1 MEPGNEAVKTTADK
15 TKAELGDKNVNSSF
29 TFRKPFPEVK
39 AATSARL
46 GGASQTL
53 KIISRLELIEKALF
67 SLQDSKQKTED
78 DISEIKQWRD
88 NLQTEKNNMA
98 EQFCNQQKQNLE
110 SLRQKIREQ
119 DDKIKE
125 LNKEIE
131 SLKEKEAQSNKT
143 LEKLSLKIKEYEN
156 NLNPINQEME
166 LKTDSLTQEVRIHC
180 SLVSSIQDQL
190 QENMLHTTC
199 NLNELYAKF
208 ENQAKDVLKLENQL
222 KDVLKLENQV
232 KDVLKLENQV
242 KDVLKLENQVKD
254 VLKLEN
260 QVKDVLKLGNQAKDV
275 LKLENQVQDVLKREN
290 QVQDVLKL
298 ENQVKDVLKL
308 ENQLKDVLKLENQV
322 KDVLKLGNQVKDVLK
337 LENQVK
343 DVLKLEN
350 QVQDVLKLEN
360 QVKDVL
366 KLSTPLN
373 TVKSPSCKP
382 YICQVH
388 VDSNTPVTRGSIVS
402 TFYNVWERNGCHF
415 NQTTGKLVAPE
426 DGIYLVIATLLEYEN
441 KLIQVNVLIGEVL
454 CNEVFVTTA
463 LTSACGSTV
472 VSIKKGGELFFQVA
486 QADAGA
492 KLQRGSGFTIVRL

>member
-1 MEPGNEAVKTTADK
+1 MSKLVSEHTNYFEEQTKIMEPGNEAVKTTADK

-53 KIISRLELIEKALF
+53 TPQTTSTEKYEDSKSTIQAAKQFLQTAKIISRLELIEKALF

-110 SLRQKIREQ
+110 SLRQEIREQ

-156 NLNPINQEME
+156 NLNTINQEME

-180 SLVSSIQDQL
+180 SLVSSLQDQL

-208 ENQAKDVLKLENQL
+208 ENQAKDVLKLENQVKDVL
-222 KDVLKLENQV
+222 KLENQVKDVLKLENQVKDILKLENQVKDVLKLENQV

-260 QVKDVLKLGNQAKDV
+260 QVKDVLKL
-275 LKLENQVQDVLKREN
+275 
-290 QVQDVLKL
+290 
-298 ENQVKDVLKL
+298 
-308 ENQLKDVLKLENQV
+308 
-322 KDVLKLGNQVKDVLK
+322 
-337 LENQVK
+337 
-343 DVLKLEN
+343 
-350 QVQDVLKLEN
+350 EN

-373 TVKSPSCKP
+373 TIKSPSCKP
-382 YICQVH
+382 YICQLH
-388 VDSNTPVTRGSIVS
+388 VDNNTPVTRGTIVS

-415 NQTTGKLVAPE
+415 NQTTGKLVAP
-426 DGIYLVIATLLEYEN
+426 DDSIYLVIATLLENEN
-441 KLIQVNVLIGEVL
+441 KLIRVNVLMGDVL
-454 CNEVFVTTA
+454 CNEVFVKSA
-463 LTSACGSTV
+463 LTSVCASTV
-472 VSIKKGGELFFQVA
+472 VSMKKGGELFFQVA
-486 QADAGA
+486 QADVGA
-492 KLQRGSGFTIVRL
+492 RLQGGSGFTIVRL

>member
-53 KIISRLELIEKALF
+53 TPQTTSTEKYEDSKSIQAAKQFLQTAKIISRLELIEKALF

-78 DISEIKQWRD
+78 DILEIKQWRD

-110 SLRQKIREQ
+110 SLRQEIREQ

-143 LEKLSLKIKEYEN
+143 LEKLSVKIKEYEN

-208 ENQAKDVLKLENQL
+208 ENQAKN
-222 KDVLKLENQV
+222 VLKLENQV

-260 QVKDVLKLGNQAKDV
+260 Q
-275 LKLENQVQDVLKREN
+275 
-290 QVQDVLKL
+290 
-298 ENQVKDVLKL
+298 
-308 ENQLKDVLKLENQV
+308 
-322 KDVLKLGNQVKDVLK
+322 
-337 LENQVK
+337 
-343 DVLKLEN
+343 
-350 QVQDVLKLEN
+350 DVLKLEN

-373 TVKSPSCKP
+373 TIKSPSCKP
-382 YICQVH
+382 YICQLH
-388 VDSNTPVTRGSIVS
+388 VDNNTPVTRGTIVS
-402 TFYNVWERNGCHF
+402 TFYNVWECNGCHF
-415 NQTTGKLVAPE
+415 NQTTGKLVAPD
-426 DGIYLVIATLLEYEN
+426 DGIYLVIATLLENEN
-441 KLIQVNVLIGEVL
+441 KLIRVNVLMGDVL
-454 CNEVFVTTA
+454 CNEVFVKSA
-463 LTSACGSTV
+463 LTSVCASTV
-472 VSIKKGGELFFQVA
+472 VSMKKGGELFFQVV
-486 QADAGA
+486 QADVGA
-492 KLQRGSGFTIVRL
+492 RLQGGSGFTIVRL

>member
-1 MEPGNEAVKTTADK
+1 MEPGIEAVKTTADK

-53 KIISRLELIEKALF
+53 TPQTTSTEKYEDSKSTIQAAKQFLQIAKIISRLELIEKALF

-98 EQFCNQQKQNLE
+98 EQFCNQHNLE
-110 SLRQKIREQ
+110 SLRQEIREQ

-156 NLNPINQEME
+156 NLNPINQEIE

-208 ENQAKDVLKLENQL
+208 ENQAKDVLKLENQV

-260 QVKDVLKLGNQAKDV
+260 QVKDVLKL
-275 LKLENQVQDVLKREN
+275 
-290 QVQDVLKL
+290 
-298 ENQVKDVLKL
+298 
-308 ENQLKDVLKLENQV
+308 ENQL
-322 KDVLKLGNQVKDVLK
+322 
-337 LENQVK
+337 
-343 DVLKLEN
+343 
-350 QVQDVLKLEN
+350 
-360 QVKDVL
+360 KDVL

-373 TVKSPSCKP
+373 TIRSKSPSCKP
-382 YICQVH
+382 YICQLH
-388 VDSNTPVTRGSIVS
+388 VDNNTPVTRGTIVS

-426 DGIYLVIATLLEYEN
+426 DGIYLVIATLLENEN
-441 KLIQVNVLIGEVL
+441 KLIRVNVLMGDVL
-454 CNEVFVTTA
+454 CNEVFVKSA
-463 LTSACGSTV
+463 LTSVCASTV
-472 VSIKKGGELFFQVA
+472 VSMKKGGELFFQVA
-486 QADAGA
+486 QADVGA
-492 KLQRGSGFTIVRL
+492 RLQGGSGFTIVRL

>member
-39 AATSARL
+39 AATSVRL

-53 KIISRLELIEKALF
+53 TPQTTSTEKYEDSKSTIQAAKQFLQTAKIISRLELIEKALF

-110 SLRQKIREQ
+110 SLRQEIREQ

-208 ENQAKDVLKLENQL
+208 ENQAKDVLKLENQVKDVSKL
-222 KDVLKLENQV
+222 ENQVKDVLKLENQVKDVLKLENQVKDILKLENQVKDVLKLENQV

-260 QVKDVLKLGNQAKDV
+260 QVKDVLKL
-275 LKLENQVQDVLKREN
+275 
-290 QVQDVLKL
+290 
-298 ENQVKDVLKL
+298 ENQVK
-308 ENQLKDVLKLENQV
+308 
-322 KDVLKLGNQVKDVLK
+322 
-337 LENQVK
+337 
-343 DVLKLEN
+343 
-350 QVQDVLKLEN
+350 DVLKLEN

-373 TVKSPSCKP
+373 TIKSPSCKP
-382 YICQVH
+382 YICQLH
-388 VDSNTPVTRGSIVS
+388 VDNNTPVTRGTIVS

-415 NQTTGKLVAPE
+415 NQTTGKLVAPD
-426 DGIYLVIATLLEYEN
+426 DGIYLVIATLLENEN
-441 KLIQVNVLIGEVL
+441 KLIRVNVLMGDVL
-454 CNEVFVTTA
+454 CNEVFVKSA
-463 LTSACGSTV
+463 LTSVCASTV
-472 VSIKKGGELFFQVA
+472 VSMKKGGELFFQVA
-486 QADAGA
+486 QADVGA
-492 KLQRGSGFTIVRL
+492 RLQGGSGFTIVRL